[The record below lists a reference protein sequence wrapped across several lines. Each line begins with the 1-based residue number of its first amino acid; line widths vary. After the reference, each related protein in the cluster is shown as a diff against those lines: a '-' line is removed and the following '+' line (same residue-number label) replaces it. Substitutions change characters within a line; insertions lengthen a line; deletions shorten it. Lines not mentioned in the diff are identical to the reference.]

1 MLFGDA
7 SEIFFRNGL
16 RVYKVARRFVAKKLK
31 GIYLFALK
39 TEFLKIKFMRDVGL
53 DQLCFAVL

>member
-16 RVYKVARRFVAKKLK
+16 RVYKIPRRFVAKKFK
-31 GIYLFALK
+31 GIYLLALK
-39 TEFLKIKFMRDVGL
+39 AKFLKVKFMRDVGL
-53 DQLCFAVL
+53 DQLRFAIF

>member
-16 RVYKVARRFVAKKLK
+16 RVYKVARRFIAKKLK
-31 GIYLFALK
+31 GIYLLAFQA
-39 TEFLKIKFMRDVGL
+39 EFFKVEFMRDVGL
-53 DQLCFAVL
+53 DQLCFTVL